1 MLPAMHSLP
10 VLTDTED
17 PSLSN
22 AVTESFPALSIFPY
36 GAKSESTTTSL
47 VTQLPWYSWWL
58 EQQLKNVPQSIA
70 GQLPYSSDFM
80 TAYLKIAHYARTKE
94 CFSIDDIVAHL
105 LNLDLVQAQ
114 DIGNR
119 WEAVRAF
126 VFAILGWQT
135 MLYSPSFGTSPPQ
148 QLAIADVLDGFT
160 GQAFMVLK
168 QNQTSAKRSLPDF
181 LLGFGLML
189 PQENICMSEDTE
201 DRQAFESLAVI
212 NPGDFNAYL
221 LQSIAKIR
229 IKWVDVL
236 APHMEFDKATNTLFL
251 FRYPS
256 FCVANLPSPNDIS
269 SKGVIHR

>member
-1 MLPAMHSLP
+1 MLM
-10 VLTDTED
+10 DIED
-17 PSLSN
+17 PPPPN
-22 AVTESFPALSIFPY
+22 AIAERPPALSIFPY
-36 GAKSESTTTSL
+36 GAKSDSSTTN
-47 VTQLPWYSWWL
+47 VITQIPWYPWWL
-58 EQQLKNVPQSIA
+58 EQQFKNVPQSIA
-70 GQLPYSSDFM
+70 DQLPYSSDFM
-80 TAYLKIAHYARTKE
+80 TAFLKTASFARTQE

-105 LNLDLVQAQ
+105 LNLDLTQAR

-168 QNQTSAKRSLPDF
+168 QNQTSAKRCLPDF

-212 NPGDFNAYL
+212 NPGEFNVYL

-229 IKWVDVL
+229 VKWVDVL

-256 FCVANLPSPNDIS
+256 FCVGNLPSSSDNS